1 MAATKKDGGL
11 ELEMFNDPAFV
22 KRYAEGAEK
31 FTGVRF
37 HSLPVLNFHR

>member
-1 MAATKKDGGL
+1 MATTKNGGGL

-22 KRYAEGAEK
+22 KRYADGAEK

-37 HSLPVLNFHR
+37 HSPPVLNCHG